1 MTRLHFAVLALLALT
16 ATSSAQSWPN
26 RPVRFILPVVAGGA
40 TDVVARLTAEHLSRA
55 FGQQFIVENRSGAG
69 GTVGMDA
76 VAKSAPDGYT
86 MLLTTDRL
94 ASLPFALKVN
104 FDPIKDFAPVIQLAR
119 QPLVLG
125 VHHSL
130 GVATLPEFLALA
142 KAQPG
147 MNYATAGV
155 GIHQHVVGE
164 WLQRLAG
171 IKLALV
177 PYRGGA
183 QATNDLVGGH
193 VKIAVVGSTSL
204 IPHYKAGTL
213 RLLAQS
219 SATRGPGLADVP
231 TFEEAG
237 FKGLV
242 LDQWQGV
249 YAPTGTPAAIIA
261 RLNIEINR
269 VLADPTVRENLLQQA
284 QEPVGGSVEHVTRL
298 LHADVEKYARLL
310 KELNIKAE

>member
-1 MTRLHFAVLALLALT
+1 
-16 ATSSAQSWPN
+16 
-26 RPVRFILPVVAGGA
+26 VRFILPVVAGGA
-40 TDVVARLTAEHLSRA
+40 TDVVARLVGEHLSRVL
-55 FGQQFIVENRSGAG
+55 GRQFIVENRSGAG
-69 GTVGMDA
+69 GTAGMEA

-86 MLLTTDRL
+86 ILVTTDRL

-104 FDPIKDFAPVIQLAR
+104 FDPIKDFAPIILLAR
-119 QPLVLG
+119 QPLVLA

-130 GVATLPEFLALA
+130 GVATLPEFLTLA
-142 KAQPG
+142 KTQPG
-147 MNYATAGV
+147 MNYGTAGV

-164 WLQRLAG
+164 WIQRLAG
-171 IKLALV
+171 IKLSQV

-183 QATNDLVGGH
+183 QATNDLVAGH
-193 VKIAVVGSTSL
+193 VKIAVVGSTAL
-204 IPHYKAGTL
+204 LPHYQAGTL

-219 SATRGPGLADVP
+219 SATRGPGLSDVP

-249 YAPTGTPAAIIA
+249 YAPTGTPSAIIA
-261 RLNIEINR
+261 RLNAAINA
-269 VLADPTVRENLLQQA
+269 VLADPAVRANLLQQA
-284 QEPVGGSVEHVTRL
+284 QEPVGGTVEQVTRL

-310 KELNIKAE
+310 KELDIKAE